1 MAGELRAGAH
11 GHYRDAVADEQ
22 DEERVASRAAALEA
36 EEPELAGDDEDAE
49 AQAAAILADSDER
62 EAQASSPDR
71 GGGHVEHRRSEETVD
86 PTP

>member
-1 MAGELRAGAH
+1 VAEE
-11 GHYRDAVADEQ
+11 RDK
-22 DEERVASRAAALEA
+22 RVASRAAELEV
-36 EEPELAGDDEDAE
+36 EEPELAGDDLDAE
-49 AQAAAILADSDER
+49 EQAAAILADSDER